1 MATREDHDSSE
12 DLLHVYLNEIGSHEL
27 LTKADEQRL
36 GTAIETGRAAAAEL
50 AGKGPMSAHRKRE

>member
-1 MATREDHDSSE
+1 MASREDHDSSE

-36 GTAIETGRAAAAEL
+36 GTAGDVTLR
-50 AGKGPMSAHRKRE
+50 S